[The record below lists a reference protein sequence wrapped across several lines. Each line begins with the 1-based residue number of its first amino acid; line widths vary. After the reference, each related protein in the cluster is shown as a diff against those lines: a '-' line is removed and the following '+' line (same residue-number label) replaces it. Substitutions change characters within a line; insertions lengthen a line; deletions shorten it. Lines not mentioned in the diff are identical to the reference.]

1 MDKRFECILHEQ
13 PSGEAFRGDWLYIL
27 KDTKT
32 GVLYLAFCSG
42 WGGGLTVMLDKD
54 GKPLTK

>member
-1 MDKRFECILHEQ
+1 MDKRFECILE
-13 PSGEAFRGDWLYIL
+13 EAVENSYLKIL

-32 GVLYLAFCSG
+32 GVLYLAFNRGS
-42 WGGGLTVMLDKD
+42 GGGLTVMLDKD